1 MVTIVL
7 ASMVSLWV
15 VGLRNIGKA
24 SRWTLTTVGIVMLSV
39 VALGVYLS
47 VRPDDRPHAKQVPVE
62 LMTSM
67 QQRLGDDYR
76 LDSVAVA
83 YDELGVQLNVR
94 VLGKTLASEK
104 VADEIRVLT
113 RDHFNAPV
121 RVRLIT
127 EIQAEIEP
135 E

>member
-1 MVTIVL
+1 ML
-7 ASMVSLWV
+7 A
-15 VGLRNIGKA
+15 
-24 SRWTLTTVGIVMLSV
+24 V
-39 VALGVYLS
+39 VALGVFLS
-47 VRPDDRPHAKQVPVE
+47 VKSEDRPHTKHVPVE

-67 QQRLGDDYR
+67 QEHLGDDFR

-94 VLGKTLASEK
+94 VLGKTLASED
-104 VADEIRVLT
+104 VAHEIRTLT
-113 RDHFNAPV
+113 RKYFNAPV

-127 EIQAEIEP
+127 EVQVEVEP